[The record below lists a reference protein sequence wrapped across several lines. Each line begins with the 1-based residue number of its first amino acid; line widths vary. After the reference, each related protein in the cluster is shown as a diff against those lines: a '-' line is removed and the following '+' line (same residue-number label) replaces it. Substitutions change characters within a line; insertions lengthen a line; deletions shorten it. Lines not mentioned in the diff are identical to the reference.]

1 MIFISKFICLQ
12 SLFFYSTINVNL
24 CCVLEDIMF
33 YTIIVDD
40 EETIREGLSK
50 YISRAFSEICI
61 TGVFSDGK
69 DAIDFLSN
77 NHVDIILTDIRMSEK
92 SGIDIAKYVF
102 ENTPDVKVVFLS
114 AYQEFEYAKKAM
126 KYGVKDYL
134 TKPIKLSELD
144 EIMNTFILEF
154 RIEQENL
161 DNATKDNE
169 DLQTLL
175 SIVKRDFYSDILLG
189 ILKTP
194 EEITH
199 RANKIRISEDFL
211 SKTQCAIFSF
221 SLSPTEKC
229 YYGSDELHNGL
240 VNLLLEI
247 KSLKSAISLTQGNHE
262 NFFIGEFCDFSSC
275 EIFYN
280 SLRNDLGKIANS
292 ARELM
297 CVNTDY
303 KILFCGENIF
313 SLLNYHGPENSVF
326 STSAL
331 IEGKIKSL
339 LSGILSQD
347 YQSAEDSLNDLRIY
361 SRKLSINDS
370 KNLMQNLFSKINSV
384 ILGDLQNDSISFE
397 DVDNQQELFEKGN
410 EALSTLFE
418 KASITDNID
427 NPVITKAKKYI
438 FEHLSE
444 DIGLDD
450 IAGHVYLNPVY
461 FSRFFKQHTGQTM
474 TEYLT
479 KARIKIACDMLRSHK
494 YKIHEISR
502 ACGYSSSKYFAKIF
516 RQYTGQTPSE
526 YSKTN

>member
-1 MIFISKFICLQ
+1 
-12 SLFFYSTINVNL
+12 
-24 CCVLEDIMF
+24 MF
-33 YTIIVDD
+33 YAIIVDD

-50 YISRAFSEICI
+50 YISRTFSEISI

-77 NHVDIILTDIRMSEK
+77 NHADIILTDIRMSEK
-92 SGIDIAKYVF
+92 SGIDIAKYIF
-102 ENTPDVKVVFLS
+102 ENAPDTRVVFLS

-144 EIMNTFILEF
+144 EIMNAFIMEW
-154 RIEQENL
+154 RVEQENHN
-161 DNATKDNE
+161 NATKDNE

-194 EEITH
+194 DEITL
-199 RANKIRISEDFL
+199 RANKIRLSEDFL
-211 SKTQCAIFSF
+211 SNTQCAIFSF
-221 SLSPTEKC
+221 SLFPTERC
-229 YYGSDELHNGL
+229 CYGSDELQNRL
-240 VNLLLEI
+240 VNLLEKI
-247 KSLKSAISLTQGNHE
+247 RCIKSAISLMQGNHE
-262 NFFIGEFCDFSSC
+262 IFFIGEFSGFSSS
-275 EIFYN
+275 ETFYN
-280 SLRNDLGKIANS
+280 NLRSDLGMIANN
-292 ARELM
+292 AREIL
-297 CVNTDY
+297 CINADY

-313 SLLNYHGPENSVF
+313 SLLNYHRLENSAF
-326 STSAL
+326 STSSL

-361 SRKLSINDS
+361 SRTLSINDS

-384 ILGDLQNDSISFE
+384 ILGDLQNDSISFD
-397 DVDNQQELFEKGN
+397 DVDNQQELFKKGN
-410 EALSTLFE
+410 EALSSVFE
-418 KASITDNID
+418 KASTTDDID

-479 KARIKIACDMLRSHK
+479 KVRIKLACDMLRCHR
-494 YKIHEISR
+494 YKINEISR

-516 RQYTGQTPSE
+516 RQYTGQTPSD